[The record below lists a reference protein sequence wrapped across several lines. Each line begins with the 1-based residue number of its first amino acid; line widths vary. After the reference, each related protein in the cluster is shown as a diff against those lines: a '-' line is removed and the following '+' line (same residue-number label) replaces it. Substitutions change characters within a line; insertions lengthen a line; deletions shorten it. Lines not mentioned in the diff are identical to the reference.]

1 MKITPSKSQPNTG
14 VVRMEF
20 EWQNDG
26 RTSNKHDEIRPPRSP
41 RLPTPS
47 KVTRI
52 CGNLTTSHWLKVCT
66 LTEGCG
72 QVQVAGAGGLADVAF
87 WSIASIWRCQIYFRF
102 SPDSRR
108 SSEGSASPRN
118 LHMSS
123 RRRQRGQALTKSH
136 LHQRRS

>member
-26 RTSNKHDEIRPPRSP
+26 RTSNKRDEIRPPRSP

-52 CGNLTTSHWLKVCT
+52 CGNLTTSHWLKVRT

-72 QVQVAGAGGLADVAF
+72 QVQVAGGRRIG
-87 WSIASIWRCQIYFRF
+87 RCRSRVNRVTLVVGRSLPVY
-102 SPDSRR
+102 PDQRT
-108 SSEGSASPRN
+108 SSA
-118 LHMSS
+118 
-123 RRRQRGQALTKSH
+123 RQ
-136 LHQRRS
+136 QRTISTRVPD